1 MDDVIENC
9 HNTFEEDGVS
19 QQTLE
24 DLKTTWQT
32 KLSALKVGSFPWEP
46 TPAPQ
51 PMQNPTVP
59 SNVPRPPPASV
70 PSSSGAA
77 AGSTPYPSNPN
88 GPRIKTEP
96 GLEQPIP
103 SLPPNYGNND
113 AKDRAIALMQEK
125 YGSNATPQI
134 SKLQSQM
141 LPNSPSAGNASRPLI
156 TPEQQRA
163 QQAEYQRR
171 EQALAYHRAQ
181 QQRQQQHQHQ
191 QQQQQQQQGQ
201 QHPVAGNGQTD
212 GADDWDGYVNQRRL
226 EATEARQRADMTI
239 REQADQMS
247 RAREGGGLMMP
258 VSEQP
263 KAPKRKLEPTAES
276 RAEASKMPR
285 LPQLDGVDDDEEDS
299 KAKIKDELFGDEDED
314 AINSDLDDP
323 DDNEIEEENDDG
335 KPTQVI
341 LCTYDKVQRVKTKWK
356 CTLRDGVLNSGG
368 KEYVFSKANGEFEW

>member
-1 MDDVIENC
+1 
-9 HNTFEEDGVS
+9 
-19 QQTLE
+19 
-24 DLKTTWQT
+24 
-32 KLSALKVGSFPWEP
+32 
-46 TPAPQ
+46 
-51 PMQNPTVP
+51 MQNPTVP

-156 TPEQQRA
+156 TPEQQRE

-171 EQALAYHRAQ
+171 HQALAYHHAQ
-181 QQRQQQHQHQ
+181 QQRQQQHQ

-201 QHPVAGNGQTD
+201 QYPVAGNGQTD

-285 LPQLDGVDDDEEDS
+285 LPQLDGIDDDEEDS

-368 KEYVFSKANGEFEW
+368 KEYVSDHLHLTPRINLLTKPDTSLAKQMASSSGER